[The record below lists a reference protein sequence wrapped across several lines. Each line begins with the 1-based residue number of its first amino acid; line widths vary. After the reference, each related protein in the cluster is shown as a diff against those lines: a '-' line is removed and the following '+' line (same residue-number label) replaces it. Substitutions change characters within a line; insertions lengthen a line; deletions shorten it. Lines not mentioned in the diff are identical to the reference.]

1 MPFQG
6 AKEKYILPRGDT
18 PGYKIEGFQPSCIKV
33 ILQANKVLKQIKII
47 QANNIIQ
54 ANKNL

>member
-1 MPFQG
+1 MDLILMPFQG

-33 ILQANKVLKQIKII
+33 ILQANKVL
-47 QANNIIQ
+47 
-54 ANKNL
+54 

>member
-6 AKEKYILPRGDT
+6 AKEKYVLPRGDT

-33 ILQANKVLKQIKII
+33 ILQANKVL
-47 QANNIIQ
+47 QANKSFQANKIIQ